1 MTWFLTR
8 PDALR
13 VLKDHKL
20 RRALGRY
27 FDVFQDKK
35 WAKFMIA
42 KRIEA
47 PFNGSEDLEDLWNL
61 HEEATAKYFETEEL
75 LDSGRLRLE
84 DLPKPHR
91 SYLDLKAEIAHRI
104 LQSCHFCERRCM
116 VNRQRDELGFCQ
128 CGATFLLSSAFH
140 HLGEEP
146 ELVPSGTIFSIG
158 CNLTCIHCQNWTI
171 SQRFEAGDSLTSR
184 KLAQLIES
192 LRKSGARNINMVGG
206 SPTPWLHAWIEA
218 FRYVET
224 NVPTVWNSNSYY
236 SPETARLLTGFIDVY
251 LLDYKYGSNLCAEA
265 ISSAPGYVEV
275 CQRNHLLALKSGELI
290 IRILLL
296 PEHLDC
302 CAKPIIEWIA
312 KNLGPWVRVNIM
324 DQYRPHWRAYERAE
338 LRRPLRAEEYSE
350 ALSFARSLGLENLA

>member
-1 MTWFLTR
+1 MTWFLAR

-13 VLKDHKL
+13 VLKDPKL

-47 PFNGSEDLEDLWNL
+47 PFNGSEDLEDLWSL

-75 LDSGRLRLE
+75 LDSGRLGLE
-84 DLPKPHR
+84 DLPKPRR

-265 ISSAPGYVEV
+265 ISSAPGYVEA

-350 ALSFARSLGLENLA
+350 ALSFARSLGFENLA